1 MTPLLEEVAGM
12 PERGDPPYVEPI
24 SLTDIDTYLYE
35 AIATMEYTGQ
45 PVTSD
50 EIKAVAGLD
59 DATLDAALAEL
70 TRRGLLTQTTVDGA
84 PVYEPSDRGWST
96 APEQGQ
102 GM

>member
-1 MTPLLEEVAGM
+1 VTGV
-12 PERGDPPYVEPI
+12 PEHGDPPYVEPI
-24 SLTDIDTYLYE
+24 SLTDTDTYLYE

-45 PVTSD
+45 PVTRD
-50 EIKAVAGLD
+50 KIQAAAGLD

-70 TRRGLLTQTTVDGA
+70 TRRGLLTQTTADGG
-84 PVYEPSDRGWST
+84 PVYEPADHGWST

>member
-1 MTPLLEEVAGM
+1 V

-24 SLTDIDTYLYE
+24 SLTDTDTNLYE

-45 PVTSD
+45 PATRD
-50 EIKAVAGLD
+50 QIKAVAGLD
-59 DATLDAALAEL
+59 DDMLDTALAEL
-70 TRRGLLTQTTVDGA
+70 TRRGLLTRATADGG
-84 PVYEPSDRGWST
+84 PVYEPANRGWST

>member
-1 MTPLLEEVAGM
+1 M

-24 SLTDIDTYLYE
+24 SLTDVDTYLYE

-45 PVTSD
+45 PVTRD

-59 DATLDAALAEL
+59 DATLDAALAGL

-96 APEQGQ
+96 APEQGK

>member
-1 MTPLLEEVAGM
+1 M
-12 PERGDPPYVEPI
+12 PERSDPPYVEPV
-24 SLTDIDTYLYE
+24 SLTDTDTYLYE

-45 PVTSD
+45 PVTRD
-50 EIKAVAGLD
+50 EIKAAAGLD

-70 TRRGLLTQTTVDGA
+70 TRRGLLTRTTADGG
-84 PVYEPSDRGWST
+84 PFYEPADRGWST

>member
-1 MTPLLEEVAGM
+1 M
-12 PERGDPPYVEPI
+12 PDGDPPYVEPI
-24 SLTDIDTYLYE
+24 SLTDTDTYLYE

-45 PVTSD
+45 PVTRD
-50 EIKAVAGLD
+50 EIQAVAGLD
-59 DATLDAALAEL
+59 DATLDTALAEL
-70 TRRGLLTQTTVDGA
+70 TRRGLLTQATVDGA

>member
-1 MTPLLEEVAGM
+1 MTPLFPEVTGV

-24 SLTDIDTYLYE
+24 SLTDTDTYLYE

-45 PVTSD
+45 PVTRD
-50 EIKAVAGLD
+50 EIKAAAGLD

-70 TRRGLLTQTTVDGA
+70 TRRGLLTRATADGGT
-84 PVYEPSDRGWST
+84 VYEPAHRGWST
-96 APEQGQ
+96 APELGK

>member
-1 MTPLLEEVAGM
+1 M
-12 PERGDPPYVEPI
+12 PERGDPPYVEPL
-24 SLTDIDTYLYE
+24 SLTDTDTYLYE

-45 PVTSD
+45 PVTRD

-59 DATLDAALAEL
+59 DATLDAALADL
-70 TRRGLLTQTTVDGA
+70 TRRGLLTQATVDGG

>member
-1 MTPLLEEVAGM
+1 M

-24 SLTDIDTYLYE
+24 SLTDVDTYLYE

-45 PVTSD
+45 PVTRD

-59 DATLDAALAEL
+59 DTTLDTALAEL
-70 TRRGLLTQTTVDGA
+70 TQRGLLIQTPGDGG
-84 PVYEPSDRGWST
+84 PVYEPTDRGWST

>member
-1 MTPLLEEVAGM
+1 VTGV

-24 SLTDIDTYLYE
+24 SLTDTDTYLYE

-45 PVTSD
+45 PATRD

-70 TRRGLLTQTTVDGA
+70 TRRGLLTQTTADGGA
-84 PVYEPSDRGWST
+84 VYEPADRGWST

>member
-1 MTPLLEEVAGM
+1 M
-12 PERGDPPYVEPI
+12 PDGDPPYVEPI
-24 SLTDIDTYLYE
+24 SLTDTDTYLYE

-45 PVTSD
+45 PLTRD
-50 EIKAVAGLD
+50 EIKAAAGLD
-59 DATLDAALAEL
+59 DATLDATLAEL
-70 TRRGLLTQTTVDGA
+70 TRRGLLTQATVDGT